1 MTPYKQG
8 FIDKCAEL
16 EIDPAKL
23 IKFSQEV
30 EEVKKKKKRKSMH
43 PALKALIGAG
53 VLGGGAYAGYKLA
66 PEGVKD
72 RLRSI
77 LAHLNPRHKEITDP
91 GGMHENLDAG
101 EIAARLKE
109 DLKPTDTG
117 DRHLE
122 ETMPRRLLDL
132 FKPNYSDPGG
142 KHEYPL
148 TAEELSREPEALITD
163 PFGAHRN
170 LDSEAILSRL
180 KQDLEPTDLGGRHIK
195 MDDSNPL
202 GLPE

>member
-16 EIDPAKL
+16 EIDPNKL

-30 EEVKKKKKRKSMH
+30 EEAKKKKKRKSMH

-72 RLRSI
+72 KLRSI
-77 LAHLNPRHKEITDP
+77 IAHLNPRYKEITDP
-91 GGMHENLDAG
+91 GGMHENLDAA

-109 DLKPTDTG
+109 DLRPTDTG
-117 DRHLE
+117 
-122 ETMPRRLLDL
+122 DL

-148 TAEELSREPEALITD
+148 TAEELSV
-163 PFGAHRN
+163 
-170 LDSEAILSRL
+170 
-180 KQDLEPTDLGGRHIK
+180 IK
-195 MDDSNPL
+195 RIDY
-202 GLPE
+202 